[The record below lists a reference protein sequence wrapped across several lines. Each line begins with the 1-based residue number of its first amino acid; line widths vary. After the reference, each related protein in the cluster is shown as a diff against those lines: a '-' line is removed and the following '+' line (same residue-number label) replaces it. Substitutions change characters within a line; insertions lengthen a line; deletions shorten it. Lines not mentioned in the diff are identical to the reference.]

1 MTKKRNKFAF
11 SELKTKCSLEF
22 EIFYFEKWNLRQ
34 DMKAFR
40 LKGCEREMK
49 ALSARPMFRM
59 KSENFQR
66 TGAQK
71 FFSYK
76 RKTFM
81 NQLPNRSCTRRAG
94 DLKRVLS
101 MQFSTFRIH
110 NSFIQN
116 LIWSIGR
123 PILHNVESTS

>member
-1 MTKKRNKFAF
+1 MISDYSKNFEMTKKRNKFAF

-76 RKTFM
+76 RK
-81 NQLPNRSCTRRAG
+81 N
-94 DLKRVLS
+94 
-101 MQFSTFRIH
+101 IH
-110 NSFIQN
+110 EPTSKQK
-116 LIWSIGR
+116 LHTASRWSQEGA
-123 PILHNVESTS
+123 LNAV